1 MDFAHFP
8 NYALQHVPCAIC
20 RWAKSFTRSFQHVGF
35 PRFRPVRQLP
45 LRGRLCMSKA
55 SPRDFLPPDHP
66 KVSHGKV
73 GVLLLNL
80 GTPEATSYWPM
91 RRYLK
96 EFLSDRR
103 VIEVNRALWWV
114 ILNGIIL
121 TSRPGRSGKA
131 YDKIW
136 NHALNESPLKTITR
150 GQCEKLQ
157 AALKDHPDVV
167 VDWAMRYG
175 KPSVKERID
184 ALQMQGCDRILFAPL
199 YPQYSAATTATALD
213 KCFEALQGMR
223 WQPAIRS
230 VPPYYDQP
238 AYIEALAKSL
248 KRHIRNLPWK
258 PDMILASFHGLPLE
272 YLTKGDPYYCH
283 CMKTARLLREK
294 MKLSPEQLQVVFQ
307 SRFGRAE
314 WLQPYAQ
321 GTVEGLPAKGVKNL
335 VMIMPGFS
343 ADCVETLEEVAIG
356 LAETFKHAGG
366 SNFSAVPCLNDSPA
380 SIEMLEVL
388 VRQELQGWAG

>member
-1 MDFAHFP
+1 MK
-8 NYALQHVPCAIC
+8 NGSLV
-20 RWAKSFTRSFQHVGF
+20 KFQ
-35 PRFRPVRQLP
+35 P
-45 LRGRLCMSKA
+45 S
-55 SPRDFLPPDHP
+55 DHP
-66 KVSHGKV
+66 KVNKGKI
-73 GVLLLNL
+73 GVLLMNL

-96 EFLSDRR
+96 EFLSDPR
-103 VIEVNRALWWV
+103 VIEVNRVLWWF
-114 ILNGIIL
+114 ILNGVIL
-121 TSRPGRSGKA
+121 TFRPQKSGHA
-131 YDKIW
+131 YEKIW
-136 NHALNESPLKTITR
+136 NKALNESPLKTITR
-150 GQCEKLQ
+150 GQSEKLRE
-157 AALKDHPDVV
+157 ALEDRPEII

-175 KPSVKERID
+175 QPPVAARIE
-184 ALQMQGCDRILFAPL
+184 ALKAQGCDRILLVPL

-213 KCFEALQGMR
+213 KCFDALKTMR

-230 VPPYYDQP
+230 LPPYFDHP

-248 KRHIRNLPWK
+248 KQHIRALPWK
-258 PDMILASFHGLPLE
+258 PDLILASFHGLPRE

-356 LAETFKHAGG
+356 LDESFKHAGG
-366 SNFSAVPCLNDSPA
+366 TNFSAVPCLNDGPA
-380 SIEMLEVL
+380 SIDMLEIL
-388 VRQELQGWAG
+388 VRQELQGWAD

>member
-1 MDFAHFP
+1 M
-8 NYALQHVPCAIC
+8 
-20 RWAKSFTRSFQHVGF
+20 
-35 PRFRPVRQLP
+35 
-45 LRGRLCMSKA
+45 
-55 SPRDFLPPDHP
+55 
-66 KVSHGKV
+66 
-73 GVLLLNL
+73 NL

-103 VIEVNRALWWV
+103 VIEVNRVLWWF
-114 ILNGIIL
+114 ILNGVIL
-121 TSRPGRSGKA
+121 TFRPQKSGRA
-131 YDKIW
+131 YEKIW
-136 NHALNESPLKTITR
+136 NKALNESPLKTITR
-150 GQCEKLQ
+150 GQSDKLQ
-157 AALKDHPDVV
+157 KALKDRPEII

-175 KPSVKERID
+175 QPPVATRIE
-184 ALQMQGCDRILFAPL
+184 ALKVQGCDRILFVPL

-213 KCFEALQGMR
+213 KCFDALKTMR

-230 VPPYYDQP
+230 LPPYFDHP

-248 KRHIRNLPWK
+248 KQHIKDLPWK
-258 PDMILASFHGLPLE
+258 PDMILASFHGLPRE

-283 CMKTARLLREK
+283 CMKTARLLRDK

-321 GTVEGLPAKGVKNL
+321 GTVEGLPAKGIKNL

-356 LAETFKHAGG
+356 LDETFKHAGG
-366 SNFSAVPCLNDSPA
+366 ANFSAVPCLNDGPA
-380 SIEMLEVL
+380 SIDMLEIL
-388 VRQELQGWAG
+388 VRQELQGWE

>member
-1 MDFAHFP
+1 M
-8 NYALQHVPCAIC
+8 
-20 RWAKSFTRSFQHVGF
+20 KSG
-35 PRFRPVRQLP
+35 
-45 LRGRLCMSKA
+45 
-55 SPRDFLPPDHP
+55 SPDKFLPPGHP
-66 KVSHGKV
+66 KVNKSKI
-73 GVLLLNL
+73 GVLLMNL

-121 TSRPGRSGKA
+121 TFRPQKSGQA
-131 YDKIW
+131 YEKIW
-136 NHALNESPLKTITR
+136 NRVLNESPLKTITR
-150 GQCEKLQ
+150 GQSEKLQ
-157 AALKDHPDVV
+157 EALKDRQEII

-175 KPSVKERID
+175 LPPVAARID
-184 ALQMQGCDRILFAPL
+184 ALKEQGCDRILFVPL
-199 YPQYSAATTATALD
+199 YPQYSAATTATAMD
-213 KCFEALQGMR
+213 KCFEALKAMR
-223 WQPAIRS
+223 WQPATRS
-230 VPPYYDQP
+230 VPPYFDHP
-238 AYIEALAKSL
+238 AYIGALAKTL
-248 KRHIRNLPWK
+248 RRHIKDLSWK
-258 PDMILASFHGLPLE
+258 PDMILASFHGLPRE

-283 CMKTARLLREK
+283 CMKTARLLRDE
-294 MKLSPEQLQVVFQ
+294 MKLKPEQLQVVFQ

-356 LAETFKHAGG
+356 LEETFKHARGV
-366 SNFSAVPCLNDSPA
+366 NFSAVPCLNDSPA
-380 SIEMLEVL
+380 SIDMLEKL
-388 VRQELQGWAG
+388 VRQELQGWTN